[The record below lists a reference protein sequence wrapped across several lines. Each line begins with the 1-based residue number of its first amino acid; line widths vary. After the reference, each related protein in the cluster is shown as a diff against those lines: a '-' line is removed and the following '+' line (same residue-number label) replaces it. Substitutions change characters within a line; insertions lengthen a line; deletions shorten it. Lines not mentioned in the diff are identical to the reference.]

1 MKTFVIFKK
10 EIASF
15 FNTPIA
21 YIFLIIF
28 LLIEGWFFQNFL
40 FVEGSQASLRN
51 VFGITPWAFCIL
63 IPAITMKLFAEEK
76 KTGTIEILGTLPISY
91 FSIIMGKFLA
101 ATFLLLISILS
112 MLPYIITISVLG
124 DPDGGVL
131 FAGLLGLFFL
141 GLALTSIG
149 IMFSAFTK
157 NQIVAFVLSFS
168 VGISLFVVGMLV
180 GFLPLFV
187 GNFLS
192 FISLFGHF
200 ENMTRGVID
209 SRDVIY
215 FLSLIILPLF
225 ITAQTLIKKK

>member
-1 MKTFVIFKK
+1 MKTFIIFKK

-40 FVEGSQASLRN
+40 FIDGSQASLRS
-51 VFGITPWAFCIL
+51 VFGVTPWAFSIL

-76 KTGTIEILGTLPISY
+76 KSGTIELLGTLPISY
-91 FSIIMGKFLA
+91 VSVIMGKFLA
-101 ATFLLLISILS
+101 AIFLLLIAILS
-112 MLPYIITISVLG
+112 MFPYIITISSLG

-131 FAGLLGLFFL
+131 FSGLLGLFFL
-141 GLALTSIG
+141 GSSFASLG
-149 IMFSAFTK
+149 IMFSSFTK
-157 NQIVAFVLSFS
+157 NQIIALVLSFS
-168 VGISLFVVGMLV
+168 TGISLFVVGMLV
-180 GFLPLFV
+180 GFLPLAI

-192 FISLFGHF
+192 FISLYSHF

-209 SRDVIY
+209 SRDVLY
-215 FLSLIILPLF
+215 FISVITIPLF